1 MEKNDIVLHAL
12 EIRQKRIERIK
23 LEVENAYKQERA
35 VILTDIEKIELN
47 RVLTDALLDIEERR
61 TMET

>member
-1 MEKNDIVLHAL
+1 MENKDIVLHAL
-12 EIRQKRIERIK
+12 DIRQKRIERIK

-47 RVLTDALLDIEERR
+47 RVLNDTLLRIEEIRKGN
-61 TMET
+61 